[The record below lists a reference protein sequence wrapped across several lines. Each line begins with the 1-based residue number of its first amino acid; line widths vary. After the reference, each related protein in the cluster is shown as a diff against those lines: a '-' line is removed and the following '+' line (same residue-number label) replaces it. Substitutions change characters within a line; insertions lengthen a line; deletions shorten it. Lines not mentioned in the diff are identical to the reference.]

1 MNQLHNNITQHRRLQ
16 YLLFFITLLI
26 TSGCTQAPVT
36 IETPTSS
43 APTVEDPSP
52 SKQTIGETYQLPIL
66 GLHHVGPAPAHLSQS
81 AKQWYI
87 SEEKFKEIL
96 QIIQDKNYTPITA
109 TQLAVGLEKGTLPPD
124 PIMITFDDGA
134 IDFYTVAFPILKQ
147 HNIPV
152 TLHIMTGVGGKN
164 YVNKEQIKEMHN
176 SGLIDIQSHTK
187 YHAYLTRISP
197 QERAPEIKASKQY
210 IEELLDKPVVALAYP
225 FGLYNEE
232 VIEEVKDAGYQI
244 AFTINQG
251 NTQQRDK
258 PLELNRT
265 LIVEYTNIEKL
276 LQKENPHPE
285 G

>member
-1 MNQLHNNITQHRRLQ
+1 MNQLHNNITPHRRLQ

-26 TSGCTQAPVT
+26 TSGCTQAPVPT
-36 IETPTSS
+36 ETPTSS
-43 APTVEDPSP
+43 TPTVEDHSP
-52 SKQTIGETYQLPIL
+52 PKQTIEETYQLPIL

-96 QIIQDKNYTPITA
+96 QTIQDKNYTPITA
-109 TQLAVGLEKGTLPPD
+109 AQLAAGLQKGALPPD
-124 PIMITFDDGA
+124 PIMLTFDDGA

-147 HNIPV
+147 YNIPV

-164 YVNKEQIKEMHN
+164 YVNKEQIKEMHD
-176 SGLIDIQSHTK
+176 SGLVDIQSHTK

-197 QERAPEIKASKQY
+197 QERAPEIKTSKQY

-232 VIEEVKDAGYQI
+232 VIEEVKEAGYQI

-258 PLELNRT
+258 PFELNRT

-276 LQKENPHPE
+276 LQK
-285 G
+285 